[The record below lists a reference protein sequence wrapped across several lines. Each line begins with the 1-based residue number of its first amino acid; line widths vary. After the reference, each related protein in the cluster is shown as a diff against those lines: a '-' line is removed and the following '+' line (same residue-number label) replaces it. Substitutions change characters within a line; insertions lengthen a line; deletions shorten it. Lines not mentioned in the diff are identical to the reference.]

1 MCVYLH
7 AHPNLSTLASI
18 LTWRLESD
26 CSDIYYVCRTRVF
39 SVNSISSVV
48 TLICSLGDK
57 DSSGKILPTIFLIFY
72 FGPAIT
78 QCVQTN
84 IQDTHDIYLVVDHS
98 ARFFPT
104 RKEKKGHSN
113 PHTARTSLKEPFSLF
128 FPPLLY
134 VEEIALRLPPV
145 LLLPVCCSA

>member
-1 MCVYLH
+1 MLRKEERCCVCVYLH

-26 CSDIYYVCRTRVF
+26 YSDIYYVCRTRVF

-104 RKEKKGHSN
+104 RKEKKDIQI
-113 PHTARTSLKEPFSLF
+113 RTRPGPASRSPFLS
-128 FPPLLY
+128 FPPST
-134 VEEIALRLPPV
+134 LR
-145 LLLPVCCSA
+145 